1 MMSRCLHAPLV
12 FLFAACQN
20 QISLSLSL
28 FSHFPSSACLCFP
41 FPHLCLIYPF
51 ESSIPDSLFFFPFH
65 PRLSLASFLLPT
77 NIPCLIVA
85 EGGCFEQTGSR
96 IDIQIILLREIRRAI
111 VSHP

>member
-51 ESSIPDSLFFFPFH
+51 ESSIPDSLFFFPFSS
-65 PRLSLASFLLPT
+65 PSFSRFLSVTYKYS
-77 NIPCLIVA
+77 
-85 EGGCFEQTGSR
+85 
-96 IDIQIILLREIRRAI
+96 
-111 VSHP
+111 VSHRG